1 MVAETCG
8 LDYQQLVE
16 EGPRAGKEW
25 LTADVTDATRGAAK
39 IRLRFRVVGKRRV
52 SNYRLIALL
61 DPVRLRAK

>member
-1 MVAETCG
+1 MNEKKV
-8 LDYQQLVE
+8 LDE
-16 EGPRAGKEW
+16 DMAFSRAGKEW

-61 DPVRLRAK
+61 GPVRLRAK